1 MKTPSLVAIALLAAA
16 CNDATGPTTE
26 VPTTIVAGMNPMQS
40 GVVSLSPTA
49 YPYNVPGGVQ
59 LLPGSNLVK
68 VDITTTLGRA
78 EPLAK
83 LDVYLLTADGGYCG
97 QNAPDSPEFRNLPA
111 GWTERRTVTGFEIH
125 RLPCQVTGVRA
136 ILHRRPA
143 ATGLAFPP
151 NADQII
157 VETTAPAQLLIRQD
171 LAAR

>member
-1 MKTPSLVAIALLAAA
+1 MKILSLVALALLAAA

-40 GVVSLSPTA
+40 GVISLSPTE
-49 YPYNVPGGVQ
+49 YPYIVPGGVL

-68 VDITTTLGRA
+68 VDITATLGRA

-97 QNAPDSPEFRNLPA
+97 QNDPDSPEFRNLPA
-111 GWTERRTVTGFEIH
+111 GWTERRTVTGFRVY
-125 RLPCQVTGVRA
+125 RLPCQVTGLRA

-143 ATGLAFPP
+143 STGLGAPP

-157 VETTAPAQLLIRQD
+157 VETRVPAQLLIRQE
-171 LAAR
+171 